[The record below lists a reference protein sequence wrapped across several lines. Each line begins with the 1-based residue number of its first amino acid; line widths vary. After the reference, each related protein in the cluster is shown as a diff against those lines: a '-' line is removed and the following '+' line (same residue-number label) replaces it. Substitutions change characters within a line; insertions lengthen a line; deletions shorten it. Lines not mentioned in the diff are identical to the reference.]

1 MDRFNTRSG
10 LQPNKIKRK
19 EHKAMQLNRQLP
31 RLVPI
36 KDYCTCC
43 IKPVVSIKQEK
54 EEAAKISSSWQGMK
68 TRGEEGLM
76 RRKVKVW
83 SRFREGSRSD
93 GPATW
98 GTFRLAPTHKAPL
111 CVCICP
117 LTGFDR
123 PVFRCSSGSNV
134 FEMEI
139 YRGIL
144 FQRRLRSCLSFTTVQ
159 SLSFRASLIQDPTAI
174 FTFWSGGGK
183 SPHEWI
189 CRYAGCMCLKAWFC
203 VCWGGPVNPLGA
215 DSVQSQW

>member
-1 MDRFNTRSG
+1 
-10 LQPNKIKRK
+10 
-19 EHKAMQLNRQLP
+19 MQLNRQLP

-54 EEAAKISSSWQGMK
+54 EEATKISSSWQGMK
-68 TRGEEGLM
+68 TRREEGLM

-83 SRFREGSRSD
+83 SRFREGSWSD
-93 GPATW
+93 GPVTW

-111 CVCICP
+111 CVCSCP

-144 FQRRLRSCLSFTTVQ
+144 FRRRLRSCCLLRWYSRSPSVRHSSKPQRRYLPFGQTEANLCMNE
-159 SLSFRASLIQDPTAI
+159 SADMQDA
-174 FTFWSGGGK
+174 
-183 SPHEWI
+183 
-189 CRYAGCMCLKAWFC
+189 CALKLDF
-203 VCWGGPVNPLGA
+203 VCAEAV
-215 DSVQSQW
+215 